1 MTDNAKGIIKVL
13 VVDDS
18 PVMCKALS
26 SILNSDSQIIVA
38 GVAYSGKEAVE
49 LVPRLKPDIITM
61 DIHMPEMD
69 GLEATRQI
77 MAYYPTPILIVS
89 TSVFK
94 LGMEKVFEAISY
106 GALEVLEKGKI
117 GFEGDK
123 NSAQEFIEKVKFL
136 SNIKVIPHP
145 LARPGKEK
153 RAEKILEVSSRKVLD
168 RIVAIAVSTGG
179 PQMLQQILKRLPKE
193 FPCAIV
199 IVQHISEGFLDG
211 LVEWLN
217 GSCAI
222 KVKAAQDRE
231 EIGPGV
237 AYIAPCGFQMRVDEE
252 KKIRLSDE
260 SSYDGHK
267 PSGSVL
273 LESVARSYK
282 QGAIGVILS
291 GMGADGAMGIKAIKE
306 MGGETIAQNEET
318 CVVFG
323 MPKVAIEMGVV
334 DEVLPVEKIPE
345 AIAAKLRRQI

>member
-1 MTDNAKGIIKVL
+1 MADLQKGIIKVL

-26 SILNSDSQIIVA
+26 GILNSDPKLIVA

-49 LVPRLKPDIITM
+49 LVPLLKPDIITM

-69 GLEATRQI
+69 GLEAARQI

-94 LGMEKVFEAISY
+94 LGMEKVFEAISC
-106 GALEVLEKGKI
+106 GALDVLEKGKI
-117 GFEGDK
+117 EFEAQSK
-123 NSAQEFIEKVKFL
+123 STQEFIEKVKFL
-136 SNIKVIPHP
+136 SNIKGIHHP
-145 LARPGKEK
+145 LAKLGKEK
-153 RAEKILEVSSRKVLD
+153 RIERVLEVPSRKVLD

-179 PQMLQQILKRLPKE
+179 PRILQQILKNLPKE
-193 FPCAIV
+193 FPCGIV
-199 IVQHISEGFLDG
+199 IVQHISDGFLEG

-217 GSCAI
+217 SSCAI

-231 EIGPGV
+231 AIKPGV
-237 AYIAPCGFQMRVDEE
+237 AYIAPCCLQMRVDEE
-252 KKIRLSDE
+252 KRIRLSDE
-260 SSYDGHK
+260 NSYDGHK

-291 GMGADGAMGIKAIKE
+291 GIGADGAMGIKAIKE
-306 MGGETIAQNEET
+306 MGGKTIAQDEKT
-318 CVVFG
+318 SVVFG

-334 DEVLPVEKIPE
+334 DDVLPIEEIPE
-345 AIAAKLRRQI
+345 AIAAKLRRQL

>member
-1 MTDNAKGIIKVL
+1 MAATQKGMIKVL

-26 SILNSDSQIIVA
+26 SILNSDPQIIVA
-38 GVAYSGKEAVE
+38 GVAHSGKEAVD

-61 DIHMPEMD
+61 DMHMPEMD
-69 GLEATRQI
+69 GFEATRQI

-94 LGMEKVFEAISY
+94 LGMEKVFEAISC
-106 GALEVLEKGKI
+106 GALDVLEKGKI
-117 GFEGDK
+117 EFDTDK
-123 NSAQEFIEKVKFL
+123 KSGQAFIEKVKFL
-136 SNIKVIPHP
+136 SNIKVMHHP
-145 LARPGKEK
+145 LAKLGKEK
-153 RAEKILEVSSRKVLD
+153 RIEKVLEVPSRKVLD

-179 PQMLQQILKRLPKE
+179 PQILQQILKKLPKE
-193 FPCAIV
+193 FPCGIV
-199 IVQHISEGFLDG
+199 IVQHISEGFLEG

-217 GSCAI
+217 SSCSI
-222 KVKAAQDRE
+222 KVKAAQDKE
-231 EIGPGV
+231 EIQSAV
-237 AYIAPCGFQMRVDEE
+237 AYIAPCGFQMRVDEG
-252 KKIRLSDE
+252 KRIRLSDE

-267 PSGSVL
+267 PSGSIL

-282 QGAIGVILS
+282 EGAIGVILS
-291 GMGADGAMGIKAIKE
+291 GMGSDGAMGIKAIKE
-306 MGGETIAQNEET
+306 MGGVTIAQNEET

-334 DEVLPVEKIPE
+334 DEILPIEKIPE